1 MMKSKTFSSIIL
13 PFSGLVIV
21 LALAYGCDTW
31 VQTLK
36 IINASTFRFTSIL
49 FLSYSL
55 TTLLVAGGLL
65 SLFWILITKCPRNFW
80 VGLIYL
86 LVGIFIVSGF
96 SLYYLVPI
104 RIWPLLS
111 LQTILKPSSYMFISG
126 GFIGVTGLMLILVP
140 KTDKV

>member
-13 PFSGLVIV
+13 PLSGLIIV

-31 VQTLK
+31 IQTLK
-36 IINASTFRFTSIL
+36 TINASTFRLTSIL
-49 FLSYSL
+49 YLSYSI
-55 TTLLVAGGLL
+55 TTFLVAGGLL
-65 SLFWILITKCPRNFW
+65 SLFWILMSKTPRNFG

-86 LVGIFIVSGF
+86 LAGILIVSGF

-104 RIWPLLS
+104 RSWLLLS
-111 LQTILKPSSYMFISG
+111 LQTILKPTSYIFISG

-140 KTDKV
+140 KTDKT

>member
-1 MMKSKTFSSIIL
+1 MTKS
-13 PFSGLVIV
+13 
-21 LALAYGCDTW
+21 
-31 VQTLK
+31 
-36 IINASTFRFTSIL
+36 
-49 FLSYSL
+49 
-55 TTLLVAGGLL
+55 
-65 SLFWILITKCPRNFW
+65 PRNFW